1 MQSYVATKASH
12 KLSFRYFGPFPVSAV
27 EAVAYRLQ
35 LPPSCQIH
43 HVFHVSQLKG
53 AKGFSHPVQTEL
65 PATLDH
71 LQIPHQFL
79 DYHLTKK
86 SKTTT
91 IQLLTHST
99 GIAAGDATWED
110 MVDLQTRFPHAPS
123 WGQAGFKSGCLSG
136 LHQGGLEDSRGDTT
150 TPRNQTNKNKM
161 VEPKKKKLRSWR
173 TKEGSWTSS

>member
-1 MQSYVATKASH
+1 MWPPKQVTSYRFVI
-12 KLSFRYFGPFPVSAV
+12 LDPFQF
-27 EAVAYRLQ
+27 LQ
-35 LPPSCQIH
+35 WKQLLIVCNYHH

>member
-1 MQSYVATKASH
+1 MCNHMWPPKQVTSYRFVI
-12 KLSFRYFGPFPVSAV
+12 LDPFQFLP
-27 EAVAYRLQ
+27 EWKQ
-35 LPPSCQIH
+35 LLIVCNYHH

-71 LQIPHQFL
+71 LQIPHQFV

-150 TPRNQTNKNKM
+150 TPSNQTNKNKM